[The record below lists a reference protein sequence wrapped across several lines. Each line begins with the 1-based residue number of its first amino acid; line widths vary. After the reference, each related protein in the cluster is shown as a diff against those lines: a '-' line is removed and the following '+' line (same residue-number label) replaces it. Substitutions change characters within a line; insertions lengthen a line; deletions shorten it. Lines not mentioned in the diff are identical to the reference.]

1 MAVTNFNTRNDTY
14 RKLMG
19 NGLTYHV
26 PRFQRDYS
34 WGEDEWDD
42 LWHDILGTIDP
53 NGESAHYMGYL
64 VLQSADD
71 KRFDIIDGQQRLT
84 TLSVLVLAGLR
95 QLQKLIQDHQD
106 VERTRQR
113 LEGLRQ
119 TYIGFLDPVTLIPQ
133 SKLTLNRKNDNY
145 YQTYLVPLVDKLPRR
160 GFKASEHSL
169 RKAFEWFE
177 KRIVEFLGSGADRGK
192 NIASLIDSM
201 SDRLFFTVITVTD
214 QLNAYKVFE
223 TLNAR
228 GVRLSATDLLKNYL
242 FSLLHREGQHEA
254 ELRSLDDRWEQIVG
268 RLGAESFPDFLRAH
282 WISRRTF
289 VRQSD
294 LFKTIRGQVT
304 GRQDVFNLL
313 QDMEEDMDAYLA
325 LTQPDASEWPQ
336 SLRTFARNLRMFSV
350 RQPLP
355 LLLAG
360 RRRLDEVEFEK
371 LLRAI
376 VMISFRYNV
385 IGNLQTSV
393 QERTFHAEAVR
404 IARKEHRKLADI
416 LEGLRSV
423 YPSDDRFRSAFAE
436 KSISVKQTR
445 NRRIVR
451 YLLCEIERQTSGS
464 VVDFES
470 SKISLEH
477 ICPTNPDNGWEQF
490 TDEEVDALSSRLGN
504 MLLLEDGSNRNVGNA
519 EYDVKRAAYG
529 SSGYESTRNV
539 AEDYDEWTP
548 ERIDA
553 RQSAMAR
560 LATGIWRVS
569 QLN

>member
-53 NGESAHYMGYL
+53 KGEPAHYMGYL

-84 TLSVLVLAGLR
+84 TLSILVLAGLR

-133 SKLTLNRKNDNY
+133 SKLTLNRNNDNY

-169 RKAFEWFE
+169 RKAFEWFD

-404 IARKEHRKLADI
+404 IARKEHRKLAEI

-464 VVDFES
+464 VIDFES

-504 MLLLEDGSNRNVGNA
+504 MLLLEEGPNRNVGNA